1 MLQEPKNYHLIT
13 DFTSY
18 KAIYEEG
25 HTFCAFDTETTGLK
39 AESERVIEIGAVKFN
54 KNGIIADFGT
64 LIDPEKKISPK
75 ITEITNITNE
85 MLAGKPKADEAIK
98 SFLEFSKDCIL
109 IAHNA
114 PFDLRF
120 VNYEL
125 IRLDRPTLTNPT
137 IDNLRFTKWAFPTAC
152 HWNQPFLA
160 EMLGIEIK
168 QAHRAADD
176 ARVCMEIFLKTLE
189 SKKVADKSL
198 NRSI

>member
-1 MLQEPKNYHLIT
+1 MLQEPKNYHLIG

-18 KAIYEEG
+18 KAIFDEG

-39 AESERVIEIGAVKFN
+39 AESERVIEIGAVKFD
-54 KNGIIADFGT
+54 KNGTIEEFGT
-64 LIDPEKKISPK
+64 LIDPERRISPV

-85 MLAGKPKADEAIK
+85 MLKGMPKASEAIP

-109 IAHNA
+109 VAHNA

-120 VNYEL
+120 VNCEL
-125 IRLDRPTLTNPT
+125 MRLDRPTLTNPT
-137 IDNLRFTKWAFPTAC
+137 IDTLKFTKWAFPTAC

-168 QAHRAADD
+168 QAHRAKDD
-176 ARVCMEIFLKTLE
+176 ARVCMELFLKTLE
-189 SKKVADKSL
+189 SPKS
-198 NRSI
+198 NRSR